1 MGNIVP
7 LRPPEKKTEGPPE
20 LHARAMD
27 NLRFIRETMESASAF
42 TAVSGWGELVIG
54 CTALVASY
62 LASVQSTTEGW
73 LLIWLVEAFLSLVIA
88 GVFMKRKALRTGTLT
103 GSWWKFLLSFSP
115 PMFVG
120 AVLTLLFYRL
130 NLVGAMPGMWL
141 LLYGTGV
148 VTGGAFSVRIV
159 PVMGFCFI
167 GLGCVAAFAP
177 QWLGNWMMALG
188 FGLLHIV
195 FGWIIAR
202 RHGG

>member
-7 LRPPEKKTEGPPE
+7 LRPPEPEREEPPA

-42 TAVSGWGELVIG
+42 TAVSGWGAVVIG
-54 CTALVASY
+54 GTALLAAY
-62 LASVQSTTEGW
+62 LAASQPTANGW
-73 LLIWLVEAFLSLVIA
+73 LLVWLAEAFLSLAIA
-88 GVFMKRKALRTGTLT
+88 GVFMKRKAARTGMLT

-130 NLVGAMPGMWL
+130 NLTGAMPGMWL

-167 GLGCVAAFAP
+167 GLGCVTVFAP
-177 QWLGNWMMALG
+177 QGLGNWMMAVG